1 MNDFDVVGLGIATL
15 DILAQTP
22 RLPASNDCF
31 PIPRLDM
38 QGGGPVAT
46 ALVALSRLGARC
58 AYLGALAQDETA
70 AQIVAEL
77 EQYGV
82 DTSRSPRRAQG
93 LSSASVILVE
103 QQTGDRS
110 ILFQKSTVNDLTPD
124 EVPEGLLKNARALHL
139 DGFFT
144 PAAIRAAQ
152 LARRHG
158 VLVSFDGGAGD
169 VMWDDIHQLLPLV
182 DVLVAA
188 RRFAAEITGHV
199 DPLQAGP
206 LLLEKFANR
215 EIVITDGQRGCWYW
229 DASTHLHQPAF
240 AVDVVDTTGAG
251 DVFHG
256 AYLFACLQPGWE
268 PDFRLKFASATAA
281 LKCAHLG
288 GRKGI
293 PSLEQVMGFLAKRGE
308 IREIGYWGGAKPP
321 Q

>member
-1 MNDFDVVGLGIATL
+1 
-15 DILAQTP
+15 
-22 RLPASNDCF
+22 
-31 PIPRLDM
+31 M

-46 ALVALSRLGARC
+46 ALVALSRLGVRC

-70 AQIVAEL
+70 AQIIAEL

-82 DTSRSPRRAQG
+82 DTSHSPRRGQG

-110 ILFQKSTVNDLTPD
+110 ILFQKSTVSDLTPD

-152 LARRHG
+152 IARQHG

-169 VMWDDIHQLLPLV
+169 VIWDDIHQLLPLV
-182 DVLVAA
+182 DVLVVA
-188 RRFAAEITGHV
+188 RRFAAEITGQA

-206 LLLEKFANR
+206 LLLERFSNR
-215 EIVITDGQRGCWYW
+215 EVVITDGQRGCWYW
-229 DASTHLHQPAF
+229 DAASHLHQPAF

-256 AYLFACLQPGWE
+256 AYLFACLQPGWG

-281 LKCAHLG
+281 MKCTHLG

-293 PSLEQVMGFLAKRGE
+293 PALEQVMGFLAKRGE
-308 IREIGYWGGAKPP
+308 IREIGYWGHF
-321 Q
+321 